1 MDNFNNLVSTIQQL
15 HQQLQQSA
23 ANAVNQMLT
32 IRNWLIG
39 YYIVEFEQN
48 GKDRAE
54 YGERLIETLA
64 AELNH
69 IKGIDKRSL
78 FRFRQFYLFYPQ
90 LVNAIRGSLPPE
102 LQDEQKRGTL
112 SPVFRQLEKVGSLTP
127 LFPDS
132 LIVGSATP
140 QLISGLFVP
149 GEKILTKLSYTHI
162 EQLLSIEEPLKR
174 TFYEIECIKGA
185 WSVRE
190 LKRQINSLYFER
202 SGLSKNPEKLA
213 KLVKQ
218 KTKPQETTDIIKNIY
233 AFEFLDLPV
242 KEIVEEPDLEKA
254 LLDKLQQF
262 IIELGYG
269 FCFEARQRRILI
281 GEKYYFIDLVF
292 YHRILK
298 CHILI
303 DLKIGEFEH
312 GDIGQL
318 NTYLNLYKKEIS
330 EQGDNQPV
338 GILLVAEK
346 DHALVKYATA
356 GMDQNLFVKKYM
368 LKLPDAKILQQH
380 IEKELKEL

>member
-1 MDNFNNLVSTIQQL
+1 MNNFSSLVSTIQQL

-23 ANAVNQMLT
+23 VNAVNQMLT

-54 YGERLIETLA
+54 YGISLLKSIA
-64 AELNH
+64 GNLNH
-69 IKGIDKRSL
+69 IKGLDERSL
-78 FRFRQFYLFYPQ
+78 RRFRLFYLYYPQ
-90 LVNAIRGSLPPE
+90 LTNSIRGSLNPGLP
-102 LQDEQKRGTL
+102 DMKKRGSMTPIL
-112 SPVFRQLEKVGSLTP
+112 PDHIKVGTHTP
-127 LFPDS
+127 KLE
-132 LIVGSATP
+132 
-140 QLISGLFVP
+140 SGLFVP
-149 GEKILTKLSYTHI
+149 GDKILAKLSYTHI
-162 EQLLSIEEPLKR
+162 EQLLGIDEPLKR

-185 WSVRE
+185 WSIRE

-202 SGLSKNPEKLA
+202 SGLSKNLEKLA
-213 KLVKQ
+213 ELVQQ
-218 KTKPQETTDIIKNIY
+218 KTKPQQSTDIIKNIY

-242 KEIVEEPDLEKA
+242 KEIVEESDLEKA
-254 LLDKLQQF
+254 LLDKLQHF

-269 FCFEARQRRILI
+269 FCFEARQKRILI

-298 CHILI
+298 CHVII

-318 NTYLNLYKKEIS
+318 NTYLNFFKEEIS
-330 EQGDNQPV
+330 EPDDNLPV

-346 DHALVKYATA
+346 DHALVRYATA
-356 GMDQNLFVKKYM
+356 GMDKNLFVQQYM
-368 LKLPDAKILQQH
+368 LKLPDARILQQH
-380 IEKELKEL
+380 IEKELKTW

>member
-1 MDNFNNLVSTIQQL
+1 MNNFDKLVSSIQQL
-15 HQQLQQSA
+15 HSHLQQSA

-54 YGERLIETLA
+54 YGKSLLKSLA
-64 AELNH
+64 WKVSN
-69 IKGIDKRSL
+69 IKGMDERSL
-78 FRFRQFYLFYPQ
+78 RRFRLFYLYYPQ
-90 LVNAIRGSLPPE
+90 IADSIRGS
-102 LQDEQKRGTL
+102 
-112 SPVFRQLEKVGSLTP
+112 VTP
-127 LFPDS
+127 IIKQFE
-132 LIVGSATP
+132 IRGSATP
-140 QLISGLFVP
+140 ILSDTENVALLNPQANPQLHLP
-149 GEKILTKLSYTHI
+149 GKKILTKLSYTHI
-162 EQLLSIEEPLKR
+162 EQLLGIEDTLKR
-174 TFYEIECIKGA
+174 TFYEIECIKGV

-190 LKRQINSLYFER
+190 LRRQISSLYFER
-202 SGLSKNPEKLA
+202 SALSKNPEKLA
-213 KLVKQ
+213 ELVHQ
-218 KTKPQETTDIIKNIY
+218 KTRPQTSTDIIKNIY
-233 AFEFLDLPV
+233 AFEFLDLPI
-242 KEIVEEPDLEKA
+242 KEIVEESDLEKA
-254 LLDKLQQF
+254 LLDNLQQF

-269 FCFEARQRRILI
+269 FCFEARQKRILI

-318 NTYLNLYKKEIS
+318 NTYLNYYKDEVCEPEDKL
-330 EQGDNQPV
+330 PV

-356 GMDQNLFVKKYM
+356 GMDENLFVQQYM
-368 LKLPDAKILQQH
+368 LKLPDAKILIEH
-380 IEKELKEL
+380 IENELKGM

>member
-1 MDNFNNLVSTIQQL
+1 MDNFNKLVSTIQQL

-23 ANAVNQMLT
+23 VNAVNQMLT

-54 YGERLIETLA
+54 YGKSLLKSIAGNLT
-64 AELNH
+64 H
-69 IKGIDKRSL
+69 IKGLDERSL
-78 FRFRQFYLFYPQ
+78 RRFRLFYLYYPQ
-90 LVNAIRGSLPPE
+90 IADTIRGSVNPVFEQIEIRGSLTPILP
-102 LQDEQKRGTL
+102 D
-112 SPVFRQLEKVGSLTP
+112 FEKMGAV
-127 LFPDS
+127 
-132 LIVGSATP
+132 AP
-140 QLISGLFVP
+140 QLKTGLFVP
-149 GEKILTKLSYTHI
+149 GDKILSKLSYTHI
-162 EQLLSIEEPLKR
+162 EQLLGIDEPLKR

-202 SGLSKNPEKLA
+202 SGLSKNPDKLA
-213 KLVKQ
+213 KLVQQ
-218 KTKPQETTDIIKNIY
+218 KTKPRASTDIIKNIY

-242 KEIVEEPDLEKA
+242 KEIVEESDLEKA

-262 IIELGYG
+262 IVELGYG

-298 CHILI
+298 CHVLI

-318 NTYLNLYKKEIS
+318 NTYLNFYKEEIS

-380 IEKELKEL
+380 IEKELKGI

>member
-1 MDNFNNLVSTIQQL
+1 MDSFNSLVSGIQQL
-15 HQQLQQSA
+15 HNQLQQSA
-23 ANAVNQMLT
+23 VNAVNQMLT

-39 YYIVEFEQN
+39 HHIVEFEQN

-54 YGERLIETLA
+54 YGKSLLKSISDNLT
-64 AELNH
+64 H
-69 IKGIDKRSL
+69 IKGLDERSL
-78 FRFRQFYLFYPQ
+78 RRFRLFYLYYPQ
-90 LVNAIRGSLPPE
+90 IADSIRGSVNPVFEEIEIRGSLTPILP
-102 LQDEQKRGTL
+102 GT
-112 SPVFRQLEKVGSLTP
+112 EKVGS
-127 LFPDS
+127 
-132 LIVGSATP
+132 AT
-140 QLISGLFVP
+140 LHLKSGLFVP
-149 GEKILTKLSYTHI
+149 GEKILNKLSYTHI

-174 TFYEIECIKGA
+174 TFYEMECIKGA

-213 KLVKQ
+213 KLVQQ
-218 KTKPQETTDIIKNIY
+218 KTKPQQSTDIIKNIY

-242 KEIVEEPDLEKA
+242 KEIVEESDLEKA

-262 IIELGYG
+262 IVELGYG
-269 FCFEARQRRILI
+269 FCFEARQKRILI

-298 CHILI
+298 CHVLI

-318 NTYLNLYKKEIS
+318 NTYLNFYKEEIS

-356 GMDQNLFVKKYM
+356 GMDKNLFVKQYM
-368 LKLPDAKILQQH
+368 LKLPDARILQQH
-380 IEKELKEL
+380 IEKELKNR